1 MDFFTVPTATF
12 RVLFVLVVLAH
23 HRRGVIHFNVTEHP
37 TAGWTA
43 QQMVEAFPEDSAPRY
58 LVRDRDKIYGEDF
71 HKQVQGMGITE
82 VKIAPQSP
90 WQSPFVERL
99 VGSVRREC
107 LDHVI
112 VLGEQHLTQDVNK
125 LLRLLSAVQHP
136 LVPEQRC
143 SHFPVGFTGQV
154 QEKSWSSPGRRCPPS
169 VRTARC
175 LTKAP
180 PQRANSSCA

>member
-1 MDFFTVPTATF
+1 
-12 RVLFVLVVLAH
+12 
-23 HRRGVIHFNVTEHP
+23 
-37 TAGWTA
+37 
-43 QQMVEAFPEDSAPRY
+43 MVEAFPEDSAPRY
-58 LVRDRDKIYGEDF
+58 LLRDRDKIYGEDF
-71 HKQVQGMGITE
+71 HKQIQGMGITE

-90 WQSPFVERL
+90 WQSPFVKRL

-112 VLGEQHLTQDVNK
+112 CAGRAASTQDLNK
-125 LLRLLSAVQHP
+125 LRRLLSAVQNP

-169 VRTARC
+169 VRTGRC

-180 PQRANSSCA
+180 PQAQSESPIRNTVCPRSDSKRKVWGMVSPRAGQKPRTSRRAFLKNSTTAAVT